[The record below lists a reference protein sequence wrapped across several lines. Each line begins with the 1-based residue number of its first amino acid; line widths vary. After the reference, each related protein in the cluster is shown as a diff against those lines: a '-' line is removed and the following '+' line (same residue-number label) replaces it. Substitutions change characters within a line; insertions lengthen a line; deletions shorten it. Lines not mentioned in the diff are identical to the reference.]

1 MLKELIKVANQL
13 DSKGLVSEAD
23 RLDQIINK
31 VGEQEFEDDED
42 YVFQGRGRQ
51 QVRLGGDEEPSDS
64 DAGGANVTQVNQQSV
79 NVGGFGGS
87 DTGGS
92 DTGGSETGGS
102 ENGGSEA
109 GGGGSRPG
117 RTRPGTTGGDS
128 GAIHLEP
135 YTDSANF
142 VVYVMLN
149 IEASGDGYIGDLARI
164 PYGPGASEDDGEAID
179 DVRFSSGDS
188 IREIL
193 SKTYWS
199 GQEGQESQGG
209 GEAGQEGE
217 GAGDSGQEE
226 EGSDSWWERTKR
238 RFRGSDEEDDS
249 GQSAPPTGNP
259 INESGVQLIAL
270 ETLEDLLTQDL
281 LTQEEYDRVRLLR
294 DTGATSRRLI
304 QLAQKHL
311 GGMREPAIGTAFVD
325 GEAVYGDA
333 EYMQELEA
341 AKDRFRAEKANAMMA
356 GAPQDREGTRI
367 FSDEPPTGAREGE
380 EKGLG
385 SLWD

>member
-51 QVRLGGDEEPSDS
+51 QVRLGGDEEPSGS
-64 DAGGANVTQVNQQSV
+64 DAGGGNVTQVNQQSV

-87 DTGGS
+87 EAGGS
-92 DTGGSETGGS
+92 EAGGSETGGS
-102 ENGGSEA
+102 ETGDGEA
-109 GGGGSRPG
+109 RPG
-117 RTRPGTTGGDS
+117 RARPGTTGGAS

-142 VVYVMLN
+142 VVYIMLN

-199 GQEGQESQGG
+199 GQEGQGG
-209 GEAGQEGE
+209 QEGREGQEGE
-217 GAGDSGQEE
+217 GAGGSEQEE

-249 GQSAPPTGNP
+249 GQAAPPTGNP

-341 AKDRFRAEKANAMMA
+341 AKDKFRAEKANAMMA